1 VVEARGSWPNDE
13 DLPVRPV
20 LRAFE
25 QVADQ
30 LREMVLSGRLSSGQR
45 LPTEAELCERFS
57 VSRSTVREALRTLAT
72 EGLVRTA
79 RGASGGTF
87 VAVPQTDA
95 VVDFLTGTFSLMAG
109 SREVTVLELLE
120 ARELLEVPAAR
131 MSAAHRTDGHID
143 RLHDAIV
150 LDHQR
155 IDRTR
160 LFEINR
166 AFHEVILIA
175 APNRLLRVMTAPL
188 FTTLHSR
195 FLRDR
200 ATPDFWDLVMADHTE
215 ILAAVVDRDP
225 DAAAEAM
232 ARHLRNLRPTYEHID
247 ALHAAE
253 HAEGLTLRDASG

>member
-1 VVEARGSWPNDE
+1 LAEATGGWRDDE

-30 LREMVLSGRLSSGQR
+30 LREMILSGRLSSGQR

-57 VSRSTVREALRTLAT
+57 VSRSTVREALRMLAT

-79 RGASGGTF
+79 RGATGGTF

-131 MSAAHRTDGHID
+131 MTAEHRTDGHID
-143 RLHDAIV
+143 RLRDAIV
-150 LDHQR
+150 PNHQS

-175 APNRLLRVMTAPL
+175 APNRLLRVMGAPL

-200 ATPDFWDLVMADHTE
+200 ATPDFWDLVMADHAE
-215 ILAAVVDRDP
+215 ILAAIADRAP
-225 DAAAEAM
+225 DEAAAAM
-232 ARHLRNLRPTYEHID
+232 ARHLHNLRPTYEHID
-247 ALHAAE
+247 ALHEAE
-253 HAEGLTLRDASG
+253 HAGGLTLDGGSG